1 MGRKLF
7 SLPIL
12 MEGQMDD
19 FGRRLGRIRTDAGLS
34 QTALASRVDMSQ
46 SAISQMEAGER
57 KPSFDVLRQLA
68 AALGVSPSYLLG
80 EEIEDLSKEE
90 RVHFR
95 QYRSLPDDARDELR
109 AYAEFLRQK
118 HEKKGR

>member
-1 MGRKLF
+1 MSRKLY
-7 SLPIL
+7 SPLIVK
-12 MEGQMDD
+12 EAHMDD

-68 AALGVSPSYLLG
+68 RALGVSPSYLLG
-80 EEIEDLSKEE
+80 EEIENLSTEE

-109 AYAEFLRQK
+109 AYAAFLRQK
-118 HEKKGR
+118 HQKKKP